1 MKNTKIKVKFDK
13 LTQIFHISD
22 IHIRNLKRHN
32 EYEAVFSRLYS
43 KISSLNDGS
52 SIIYVGGDIVHAKT
66 QMSPELIHLTSDFF
80 KRLADISPTLVLMGN
95 HDCNLNNRS
104 RMDALSPIIENL
116 NHKNLH
122 YMRDS
127 GTFDVADTTFT
138 TWSVL
143 DSSDDYISASDVVGK
158 TKILLFHGTIDHSKT
173 DMGFELPSDVKLSM
187 MDGYDMVLLG
197 DIHKAQTLQRY
208 STKSKIKKPIVRF
221 CGDLIQQNHGES
233 LKGHGMSVWDVEDR
247 SYKHVEIPNDYG
259 YYTMDIEDGVVPDVD
274 DVPDKA
280 RMRIRVSN
288 TTESDLKKA
297 LAIIHKR
304 HGIKDVVVNR
314 NGKLIDR
321 VRGSSLE
328 IGDVSDPNYQYEL
341 IDDYLKRNHVLDDS
355 ILSKIKNINE
365 AMNSDLPDGDV
376 SRNVNW
382 KLKKFEFSNMFSYGD
397 NNTVDFTH
405 MMGIMGLFA
414 QNAAGKSSLLDA
426 LSFCLYDTSSRAFKA
441 SNVLNNKKN
450 NFECKVNFESAG
462 VDYYIERKGKK
473 LSNGSVKVN
482 VNFYM
487 CDESGD
493 VISLNGDQRRT
504 TNINIKK
511 IIGTFE
517 DFILTS
523 MSLQNNNTVFIDKT
537 QKERKEILA
546 QFMGIGVFDDLYN
559 RAIDEISDVSAV
571 LKNFKQNDYGIELA
585 NVESEL
591 ASKESHH
598 TELKSQYLTLK
609 EKRVIIDEKILDLNK
624 RLKPIDDSILDLD
637 DLESQKTILVD
648 GLESIDTQ
656 LGVISSTRNEN
667 IINEDELNI
676 RINQHVSDN
685 VNNLFL
691 EYKQHEL
698 DRAETKID
706 IDKLKINV
714 RNKLDKIEKLGNLEY
729 DDNCDYCMNNPFTLD
744 AIDTKSQL
752 DHDKALA
759 SEYVVKIDNLDSI
772 LESMKWVHQAKID
785 FDTSIESIKNI
796 EISKNKLDSESTLC
810 IEMKKNII
818 HQISLIE
825 SKILDHNEKQSDI
838 EYNVN
843 IERNLVA
850 LELEVV
856 DLNESIVSVD
866 LNINDVY
873 GDVKVLDS
881 KKISILE
888 TIDKVTDLEDRYA
901 AYEYYLDAIKR
912 DGVPYELITKAL
924 PAIEGAVND
933 ILAQIVDFSIILEM
947 DGKNINTY
955 IVYDDDNVWP
965 LELSSGM
972 ERFVSS
978 LAIRVGLINVSNLPR
993 SNFLA
998 IDEGFG
1004 NMDADNLNSVYQLF
1018 QYLKSQFQFTMV
1030 VSHIESMRDA
1040 VDSLIEIKKEN
1051 DFSNVN
1057 YI

>member
-1 MKNTKIKVKFDK
+1 
-13 LTQIFHISD
+13 
-22 IHIRNLKRHN
+22 
-32 EYEAVFSRLYS
+32 
-43 KISSLNDGS
+43 
-52 SIIYVGGDIVHAKT
+52 
-66 QMSPELIHLTSDFF
+66 
-80 KRLADISPTLVLMGN
+80 
-95 HDCNLNNRS
+95 
-104 RMDALSPIIENL
+104 
-116 NHKNLH
+116 
-122 YMRDS
+122 MR
-127 GTFDVADTTFT
+127 
-138 TWSVL
+138 
-143 DSSDDYISASDVVGK
+143 
-158 TKILLFHGTIDHSKT
+158 
-173 DMGFELPSDVKLSM
+173 
-187 MDGYDMVLLG
+187 
-197 DIHKAQTLQRY
+197 
-208 STKSKIKKPIVRF
+208 
-221 CGDLIQQNHGES
+221 
-233 LKGHGMSVWDVEDR
+233 
-247 SYKHVEIPNDYG
+247 
-259 YYTMDIEDGVVPDVD
+259 
-274 DVPDKA
+274 
-280 RMRIRVSN
+280 
-288 TTESDLKKA
+288 
-297 LAIIHKR
+297 
-304 HGIKDVVVNR
+304 
-314 NGKLIDR
+314 
-321 VRGSSLE
+321 
-328 IGDVSDPNYQYEL
+328 
-341 IDDYLKRNHVLDDS
+341 
-355 ILSKIKNINE
+355 
-365 AMNSDLPDGDV
+365 
-376 SRNVNW
+376 
-382 KLKKFEFSNMFSYGD
+382 
-397 NNTVDFTH
+397 
-405 MMGIMGLFA
+405 
-414 QNAAGKSSLLDA
+414 
-426 LSFCLYDTSSRAFKA
+426 
-441 SNVLNNKKN
+441 
-450 NFECKVNFESAG
+450 
-462 VDYYIERKGKK
+462 
-473 LSNGSVKVN
+473 
-482 VNFYM
+482 
-487 CDESGD
+487 DESGD

-947 DGKNINTY
+947 YGKNINTY

>member
-1 MKNTKIKVKFDK
+1 
-13 LTQIFHISD
+13 
-22 IHIRNLKRHN
+22 
-32 EYEAVFSRLYS
+32 
-43 KISSLNDGS
+43 
-52 SIIYVGGDIVHAKT
+52 
-66 QMSPELIHLTSDFF
+66 
-80 KRLADISPTLVLMGN
+80 
-95 HDCNLNNRS
+95 
-104 RMDALSPIIENL
+104 
-116 NHKNLH
+116 
-122 YMRDS
+122 
-127 GTFDVADTTFT
+127 
-138 TWSVL
+138 
-143 DSSDDYISASDVVGK
+143 
-158 TKILLFHGTIDHSKT
+158 
-173 DMGFELPSDVKLSM
+173 
-187 MDGYDMVLLG
+187 
-197 DIHKAQTLQRY
+197 
-208 STKSKIKKPIVRF
+208 
-221 CGDLIQQNHGES
+221 
-233 LKGHGMSVWDVEDR
+233 
-247 SYKHVEIPNDYG
+247 
-259 YYTMDIEDGVVPDVD
+259 
-274 DVPDKA
+274 
-280 RMRIRVSN
+280 
-288 TTESDLKKA
+288 
-297 LAIIHKR
+297 
-304 HGIKDVVVNR
+304 
-314 NGKLIDR
+314 
-321 VRGSSLE
+321 
-328 IGDVSDPNYQYEL
+328 
-341 IDDYLKRNHVLDDS
+341 
-355 ILSKIKNINE
+355 
-365 AMNSDLPDGDV
+365 
-376 SRNVNW
+376 
-382 KLKKFEFSNMFSYGD
+382 
-397 NNTVDFTH
+397 
-405 MMGIMGLFA
+405 
-414 QNAAGKSSLLDA
+414 
-426 LSFCLYDTSSRAFKA
+426 
-441 SNVLNNKKN
+441 
-450 NFECKVNFESAG
+450 
-462 VDYYIERKGKK
+462 
-473 LSNGSVKVN
+473 
-482 VNFYM
+482 
-487 CDESGD
+487 
-493 VISLNGDQRRT
+493 
-504 TNINIKK
+504 
-511 IIGTFE
+511 
-517 DFILTS
+517 
-523 MSLQNNNTVFIDKT
+523 
-537 QKERKEILA
+537 
-546 QFMGIGVFDDLYN
+546 
-559 RAIDEISDVSAV
+559 
-571 LKNFKQNDYGIELA
+571 
-585 NVESEL
+585 
-591 ASKESHH
+591 
-598 TELKSQYLTLK
+598 
-609 EKRVIIDEKILDLNK
+609 
-624 RLKPIDDSILDLD
+624 
-637 DLESQKTILVD
+637 
-648 GLESIDTQ
+648 
-656 LGVISSTRNEN
+656 
-667 IINEDELNI
+667 
-676 RINQHVSDN
+676 
-685 VNNLFL
+685 
-691 EYKQHEL
+691 
-698 DRAETKID
+698 
-706 IDKLKINV
+706 
-714 RNKLDKIEKLGNLEY
+714 
-729 DDNCDYCMNNPFTLD
+729 MNNPFTLD
-744 AIDTKSQL
+744 AINTKSQL

-873 GDVKVLDS
+873 GDVKVLES